1 MGDGTAAGCATD
13 GGAAAG
19 SSALVTAAAMGDGGG
34 SCVMPAVAADARH
47 EQTAAGRHL
56 AAVTAAISA
65 DRAAVAADAV
75 ADEAPSVR
83 MLFQP
88 QAQP

>member
-1 MGDGTAAGCATD
+1 
-13 GGAAAG
+13 
-19 SSALVTAAAMGDGGG
+19 MGDGGG
-34 SCVMPAVAADARH
+34 SCVMAAVAADARH

-83 MLFQP
+83 IRFQSEPQP
-88 QAQP
+88 QPQPQP